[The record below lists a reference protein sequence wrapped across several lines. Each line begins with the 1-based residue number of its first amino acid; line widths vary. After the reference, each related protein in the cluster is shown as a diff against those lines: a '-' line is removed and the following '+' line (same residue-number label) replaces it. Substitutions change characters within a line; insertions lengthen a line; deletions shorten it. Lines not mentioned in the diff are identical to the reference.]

1 MRRTHS
7 TSSVRIT
14 LPTSRRCRP
23 DQDPISSRCSASRL
37 RVPFQR
43 KDDARNRRSAEVRR
57 WSLCAGGARLT
68 ARRPLFAPGGAYA
81 GKVKLV
87 FRNQVQPWHASSTF
101 VHEAGLAVRTSDR
114 LSARVTDRSVVLF
127 RSRVRHRS
135 TSGRSPLLCARFMI
149 QCMPLTLAG
158 RATAFQ

>member
-1 MRRTHS
+1 
-7 TSSVRIT
+7 VCI
-14 LPTSRRCRP
+14 
-23 DQDPISSRCSASRL
+23 
-37 RVPFQR
+37 
-43 KDDARNRRSAEVRR
+43 
-57 WSLCAGGARLT
+57 GGARLT

-114 LSARVTDRSVVLF
+114 LSARATERSAVLF

-135 TSGRSPLLCARFMI
+135 TSGRSRLRWARFMI

-158 RATAFQ
+158 RVTAFQ